1 MSDRFEDRWK
11 RLTDAARRAPAAEP
25 RAPRP
30 GWVEQVARRALIART
45 TGHARAREP
54 LAWAGLVS
62 LAAAAAVTVL
72 VWPGAVTSTAEALA
86 AGPGALSRSVP
97 RAPRLPRAPA
107 APRPPLPSREIAL
120 AAVARLPELGV
131 ELELPF
137 PPRRTE
143 TP

>member
-1 MSDRFEDRWK
+1 MSDEFKDRWK
-11 RLTDAARRAPAAEP
+11 RLTEAARGAQAPDP

-30 GWVEQVARRALIART
+30 RWVKQVARRALLART
-45 TGHARAREP
+45 TGNVRAREP

-62 LAAAAAVTVL
+62 LAAAAAVAVL
-72 VWPGAVTSTAEALA
+72 VRPGAVATAADALA
-86 AGPGALSRSVP
+86 AGAGGLSRSVP
-97 RAPRLPRAPA
+97 HAPRLPRSPAP
-107 APRPPLPSREIAL
+107 PRPSLPSRETAL
-120 AAVARLPELGV
+120 AAVARFPELGL